1 MKKDQKIYK
10 QNLHKW
16 LILIVNDIILAITI
30 FVFTLGSK
38 LNVGGIDGLALTSA
52 RLCNLFTNNSY
63 FISDKIM
70 IYFMFLYNVLAII
83 IGYKIFGKKFIL
95 KSAILAIILMIV
107 MYFLPYILGES
118 TIFLNRLIIWNNEY
132 WKLFVSSILGG
143 LLIGFTQANIRKI
156 GFTTGGMDIFQQALK
171 DIYGMNFKISLLIT
185 DGILI
190 FLSSILESFDQINF
204 FNMFSEIMIRI
215 LLSLSS
221 IYIMGWIMDKKV
233 IFNLIENNNSKMKF
247 DK

>member
-107 MYFLPYILGES
+107 MYFLPYILGE
-118 TIFLNRLIIWNNEY
+118 
-132 WKLFVSSILGG
+132 
-143 LLIGFTQANIRKI
+143 
-156 GFTTGGMDIFQQALK
+156 
-171 DIYGMNFKISLLIT
+171 
-185 DGILI
+185 
-190 FLSSILESFDQINF
+190 
-204 FNMFSEIMIRI
+204 
-215 LLSLSS
+215 
-221 IYIMGWIMDKKV
+221 
-233 IFNLIENNNSKMKF
+233 
-247 DK
+247 

>member
-1 MKKDQKIYK
+1 K
-10 QNLHKW
+10 
-16 LILIVNDIILAITI
+16 
-30 FVFTLGSK
+30 
-38 LNVGGIDGLALTSA
+38 
-52 RLCNLFTNNSY
+52 RLL
-63 FISDKIM
+63 
-70 IYFMFLYNVLAII
+70 
-83 IGYKIFGKKFIL
+83 
-95 KSAILAIILMIV
+95 
-107 MYFLPYILGES
+107 
-118 TIFLNRLIIWNNEY
+118 IWNNEY
-132 WKLFVSSILGG
+132 WKLCVSSILGG
-143 LLIGFTQANIRKI
+143 IEIGFTQANMRKI

-233 IFNLIENNNSKMKF
+233 IFNLIENNNSKMKL